1 MSKEVPVER
10 ADGRPWLQA
19 VSAEV
24 DFIIQRERSII
35 PIEVKSADN
44 TKAKSLSIYMKAH
57 TPAYAIKIAVR
68 NFCFESGIKTIPLY
82 AAFCI

>member
-1 MSKEVPVER
+1 VSKEVPVER

-44 TKAKSLSIYMKAH
+44 TKAKSL
-57 TPAYAIKIAVR
+57 
-68 NFCFESGIKTIPLY
+68 GI
-82 AAFCI
+82 